1 MLSLASYCEKS
12 ILLVPTKSLIFYFL
26 LIEQRHRFSK
36 MWHQFIHLISFP
48 ILKIFVH
55 ITDEYT
61 EMMYW
66 NNHHYIPRKDSEW
79 GEEEEEVVAR
89 AWVCHCF
96 WAFRTCCISS
106 GIYCFH
112 MCCLWFKF
120 PFLITHG
127 DDGKI
132 TPNRAIKVAL
142 NTLRYTD
149 TSAINRSD
157 GMLLPVFPQ

>member
-1 MLSLASYCEKS
+1 MQDILKLENDIALKDLNCRYFLAIYSQLHQIFKDICMLSLASYCEKS
-12 ILLVPTKSLIFYFL
+12 LLLFSTKSFIFYFL
-26 LIEQRHRFSK
+26 LIEQRYRFSR

-66 NNHHYIPRKDSEW
+66 NNHQYIPRKDSEW

-106 GIYCFH
+106 GTYCFH
-112 MCCLWFKF
+112 MY
-120 PFLITHG
+120 
-127 DDGKI
+127 
-132 TPNRAIKVAL
+132 V
-142 NTLRYTD
+142 
-149 TSAINRSD
+149 
-157 GMLLPVFPQ
+157 LPSI